1 MPWWSSTTT
10 GTPCIFTSLA
20 RESGRMAV
28 VPMGEYRASGY
39 MHRMSPYS
47 PRTFFAE
54 RSSVMSVVNF
64 RLHRH
69 PSHSMMKGRR

>member
-10 GTPCIFTSLA
+10 GTPCFFTSFPS
-20 RESGRMAV
+20 ESGRMAV

-47 PRTFFAE
+47 WRTFFTE
-54 RSSVMSVVNF
+54 RSRAISVVNF
-64 RLHRH
+64 RLHRQ
-69 PSHSMMKGRR
+69 PSHSMIKGLR